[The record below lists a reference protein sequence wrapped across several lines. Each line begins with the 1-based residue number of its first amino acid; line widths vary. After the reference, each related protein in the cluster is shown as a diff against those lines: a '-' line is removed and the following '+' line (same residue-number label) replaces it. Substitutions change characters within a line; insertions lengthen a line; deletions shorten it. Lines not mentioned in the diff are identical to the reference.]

1 MPGAGV
7 RGFAIKPHYWDFTDR
22 DSIYYRCHP
31 SKPRRAR
38 CNHIASNFEKCQRC
52 HYHPAL
58 QLHELPK
65 WKTQM
70 LYDLEND
77 PDENQNIVD
86 QPEQKETVTKMTSLL
101 KQRMQEAQQYKKPS
115 GKK

>member
-1 MPGAGV
+1 
-7 RGFAIKPHYWDFTDR
+7 
-22 DSIYYRCHP
+22 
-31 SKPRRAR
+31 
-38 CNHIASNFEKCQRC
+38 
-52 HYHPAL
+52 
-58 QLHELPK
+58 
-65 WKTQM
+65 M